1 MSTIK
6 TVYAGLKLKN
16 PIIVASSGLTDSAAK
31 NKKLEEAGAAAVVLK
46 SLFEE
51 QILHEV
57 KAMDH
62 QQAGYYDGIDYLEQ
76 YVRNH
81 HLGEYLQLI
90 ASTKEVCTIPV
101 IASISCYQGEGWT
114 EFAQEIE
121 KAGADAL
128 EVNTMALQTETD
140 YSYGSY
146 EKRQVEIVDML
157 RQKVKLPIIVKLGEN
172 LTNPVAL
179 VQQLYAHGVSAV
191 VLFNR
196 LYQPDI
202 DIEHVKQ
209 CAGGVFTTQAALTS
223 TLRWL
228 GISSAR
234 VPQISYAASGGVHQP
249 EDVVKTIL
257 AGASAVEVC
266 SALYEQGPDFI
277 QRSTGFLVQWLEDK
291 GIASV
296 EQARGRLNQKNVRDT
311 STFERAQFMRYFSS
325 REA

>member
-257 AGASAVEVC
+257 FAAPKRIVYVSCNPAS
-266 SALYEQGPDFI
+266 
-277 QRSTGFLVQWLEDK
+277 
-291 GIASV
+291 
-296 EQARGRLNQKNVRDT
+296 QARDLQMLSEHYRITAVQPVDMFPHTQHVENVCRL
-311 STFERAQFMRYFSS
+311 ERK
-325 REA
+325 EL